1 VLLAPFGYIAVKQIS
16 LERGELREYKKM
28 MEGMDEKHEEGA
40 ISISSGIILAKEKFE
55 K

>member
-1 VLLAPFGYIAVKQIS
+1 MLLAPFGYIAVKQIS

-28 MEGMDEKHEEGA
+28 MEGMDEERKESHM
-40 ISISSGIILAKEKFE
+40 SISSGIVLEKERFE